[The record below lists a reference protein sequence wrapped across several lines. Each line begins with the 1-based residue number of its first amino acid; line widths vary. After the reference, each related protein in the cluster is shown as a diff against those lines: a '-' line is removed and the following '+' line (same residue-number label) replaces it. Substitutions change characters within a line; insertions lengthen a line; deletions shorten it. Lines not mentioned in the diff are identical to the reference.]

1 MRSLADGGERFLQSP
16 FWAAFKSRHGWKS
29 LFFDVRSEEGGA
41 FTVSVLVRC
50 FAKYFSISYIPMMPS
65 FFYGESGA
73 DGTTLQEF
81 SAKGDEKENEVVGVR
96 QETAASYARF
106 LAEFSESLKRFL
118 PKHTLCI
125 RFDPSLDFYSIASR
139 DFFVAELKRG
149 VSSGKI
155 SIVKTK
161 TDVQPPDTTLI
172 DLTKSEDELLS
183 AMRSKWRYN
192 IRLAQ
197 KKGVVVR
204 AYRARNDKADF
215 GAGDC
220 RTLSDDFQ
228 DSRAAGR
235 SADGCRSPSDDFR
248 NGEATERESL
258 AADARTDISSLDV
271 DAACALDIF
280 YELYKTTASRDGIA
294 IHAKKYYEDL
304 FALSAAHKDAPLI
317 TVYIASHE
325 GENLASIITLF
336 SKNEAVYLY
345 GASSNAKRNL
355 MPAYLLQWTAIC
367 DAKSYGSAVYDFYG
381 MPPSDD
387 KNHPMYGL
395 YLFKTG
401 FGGRIVHRPG
411 SLDFP
416 LSPLYA
422 PYAFAESAR
431 AFYHKRIKKILAG
444 RAL

>member
-1 MRSLADGGERFLQSP
+1 MFAFTIAPLSPRSLADGGERFLQSP
-16 FWAAFKSRHGWKS
+16 FWAAFKSLHGWKS
-29 LFFDVRSEEGGA
+29 LFFDVRSEGGGV
-41 FTVSVLVRC
+41 FTVSVLVRR
-50 FAKYFSISYIPMMPS
+50 FAKYFSIAYIPMMPS
-65 FFYGESGA
+65 FLHDETQNGVAGDCRA
-73 DGTTLQEF
+73 D
-81 SAKGDEKENEVVGVR
+81 
-96 QETAASYARF
+96 AASYAQF
-106 LAEFSESLKRFL
+106 LAEFSESLKGFL
-118 PKHTLCI
+118 PKRTLCI
-125 RFDPSLDFYSIASR
+125 RFDSSLDFYSISSR
-139 DFFVAELKRG
+139 DFFVAELKQAAA
-149 VSSGKI
+149 SEKLA
-155 SIVKTK
+155 IVKTK
-161 TDVQPPDTTLI
+161 TDIQPPDTTLI

-204 AYRARNDKADF
+204 AYRAEGDKADN
-215 GAGDC
+215 
-220 RTLSDDFQ
+220 
-228 DSRAAGR
+228 
-235 SADGCRSPSDDFR
+235 P
-248 NGEATERESL
+248 
-258 AADARTDISSLDV
+258 SLDS
-271 DAACALDIF
+271 DASRALDIF

-336 SKNEAVYLY
+336 SKSEAVYLY
-345 GASSNAKRNL
+345 GASSNVKRNL

>member
-1 MRSLADGGERFLQSP
+1 MFSFTISPLSQRSLADGGERFLQSP

-41 FTVSVLVRC
+41 FTVSVLVRR
-50 FAKYFSISYIPMMPS
+50 FAKYFSIAYIPMMPS
-65 FFYGESGA
+65 FFYGDTGVA
-73 DGTTLQEF
+73 GGTLQNL
-81 SAKGDEKENEVVGVR
+81 SIKADEKENGGVGVR
-96 QETAASYARF
+96 QEDAALYAQF
-106 LAEFSESLKRFL
+106 LAEFSESLKGFL
-118 PKHTLCI
+118 PKYTLCI
-125 RFDPSLDFYSIASR
+125 RFDSSLDFYSIASR
-139 DFFVAELKRG
+139 DFFVAELKQAAA
-149 VSSGKI
+149 SEKLA
-155 SIVKTK
+155 IVKTK
-161 TDVQPPDTTLI
+161 TDIQPPDTTLI

-204 AYRARNDKADF
+204 AYRARTDKADV
-215 GAGDC
+215 
-220 RTLSDDFQ
+220 R
-228 DSRAAGR
+228 
-235 SADGCRSPSDDFR
+235 
-248 NGEATERESL
+248 
-258 AADARTDISSLDV
+258 SLDF
-271 DAACALDIF
+271 DAARVLDIF

-304 FALSAAHKDAPLI
+304 FALSAVHKDAPLI

-336 SKNEAVYLY
+336 SKSEAVYLY

-422 PYAFAESAR
+422 LYALAESAR

>member
-1 MRSLADGGERFLQSP
+1 MFAFTIAPLSPRSLADGGERFLQSP
-16 FWAAFKSRHGWKS
+16 FWAAFKSLHGWKS
-29 LFFDVRSEEGGA
+29 LFFDVRSEGGGA
-41 FTVSVLVRC
+41 FTVSVLVRR
-50 FAKYFSISYIPMMPS
+50 FAKYFSIAYIPMMPS
-65 FFYGESGA
+65 FLHDETQNGVAGDCRA
-73 DGTTLQEF
+73 D
-81 SAKGDEKENEVVGVR
+81 
-96 QETAASYARF
+96 AASYAQF
-106 LAEFSESLKRFL
+106 LAEFSESLKGFL
-118 PKHTLCI
+118 PKYTLCI
-125 RFDPSLDFYSIASR
+125 RFDSSLDFYSISSR
-139 DFFVAELKRG
+139 DFFVAELKQAAA
-149 VSSGKI
+149 SEKLA
-155 SIVKTK
+155 IVKTK
-161 TDVQPPDTTLI
+161 TDIQPPDTTLI

-204 AYRARNDKADF
+204 AYRARTDKED
-215 GAGDC
+215 
-220 RTLSDDFQ
+220 
-228 DSRAAGR
+228 
-235 SADGCRSPSDDFR
+235 
-248 NGEATERESL
+248 N
-258 AADARTDISSLDV
+258 SSLDS
-271 DAACALDIF
+271 DASRALDIF

-336 SKNEAVYLY
+336 SKSEAVYLY
-345 GASSNAKRNL
+345 GASSNVKRNL

>member
-1 MRSLADGGERFLQSP
+1 MFAFTIAPLSPRSLADGGERFLQSP

-29 LFFDVRSEEGGA
+29 LFFDVRTEECKT
-41 FTVSVLVRC
+41 FTVSVLVRR
-50 FAKYFSISYIPMMPS
+50 FGKFFSIAYIPMIPFFSKGANGVFSEKGDAES
-65 FFYGESGA
+65 FAVDGCGEDGESA
-73 DGTTLQEF
+73 EAL
-81 SAKGDEKENEVVGVR
+81 
-96 QETAASYARF
+96 SYAQF
-106 LAEFSESLKRFL
+106 LAEFSESLKGFL

-125 RFDPSLDFYSIASR
+125 RFDSSLDFYSISSR
-139 DFFVAELKRG
+139 DFFVAELKQEAA
-149 VSSGKI
+149 SEKI

-161 TDVQPPDTTLI
+161 TDIQPPDTTLI

-204 AYRARNDKADF
+204 AYRARTDKADV
-215 GAGDC
+215 
-220 RTLSDDFQ
+220 R
-228 DSRAAGR
+228 
-235 SADGCRSPSDDFR
+235 
-248 NGEATERESL
+248 
-258 AADARTDISSLDV
+258 SLDS
-271 DAACALDIF
+271 DASRALDIF

-336 SKNEAVYLY
+336 SKSEAVYLY

-422 PYAFAESAR
+422 LYALAESAR

>member
-1 MRSLADGGERFLQSP
+1 VFSFTIAPLSPRSLADGGERFLQSP

-41 FTVSVLVRC
+41 FTVSVLVRR
-50 FAKYFSISYIPMMPS
+50 FAKYFSIAYIPMMPS
-65 FFYGESGA
+65 FFYGDTGSDNG
-73 DGTTLQEF
+73 TLQNL
-81 SAKGDEKENEVVGVR
+81 STKADEKENGGGGVR
-96 QETAASYARF
+96 QEDAASYAQF
-106 LAEFSESLKRFL
+106 LAEFSESLKGFL

-125 RFDPSLDFYSIASR
+125 RFDSSLDFYSISSR
-139 DFFVAELKRG
+139 DFFVAELKQAAA
-149 VSSGKI
+149 SEKLA
-155 SIVKTK
+155 IVKTK
-161 TDVQPPDTTLI
+161 TDIQPPDTTLI

-204 AYRARNDKADF
+204 AYRAKSDKADV
-215 GAGDC
+215 
-220 RTLSDDFQ
+220 
-228 DSRAAGR
+228 
-235 SADGCRSPSDDFR
+235 
-248 NGEATERESL
+248 
-258 AADARTDISSLDV
+258 SSLDF
-271 DAACALDIF
+271 DAARALDIF

-304 FALSAAHKDAPLI
+304 FALSASHKDAPLI

-336 SKNEAVYLY
+336 SESEAVYLY

-367 DAKSYGSAVYDFYG
+367 DAKSYGAAVYDFYG

-422 PYAFAESAR
+422 PYALAESAR

>member
-1 MRSLADGGERFLQSP
+1 MFSFTIAPLSPRSLADGGERFLQSP
-16 FWAAFKSRHGWKS
+16 FWAAFKSGHGWKS

-41 FTVSVLVRC
+41 FTVSVLVRR
-50 FAKYFSISYIPMMPS
+50 FAKYFSIAYIPMMPS
-65 FFYGESGA
+65 FLH
-73 DGTTLQEF
+73 DGTGSDDGTLQNLA
-81 SAKGDEKENEVVGVR
+81 AKADEKENGGVVR
-96 QETAASYARF
+96 QEYVASYAQF
-106 LAEFSESLKRFL
+106 LAEFSESLKGFL

-125 RFDPSLDFYSIASR
+125 RFDPALDFYSISSR
-139 DFFVAELKRG
+139 DSFVASLKQAAA
-149 VSSGKI
+149 SEKI

-161 TDVQPPDTTLI
+161 TDIQPPDTTLI
-172 DLTKSEDELLS
+172 DLTKSEDEILS

-192 IRLAQ
+192 IRLAE

-204 AYRARNDKADF
+204 AYRAKSDKADI
-215 GAGDC
+215 
-220 RTLSDDFQ
+220 
-228 DSRAAGR
+228 
-235 SADGCRSPSDDFR
+235 P
-248 NGEATERESL
+248 
-258 AADARTDISSLDV
+258 SLDS
-271 DAACALDIF
+271 DASRALDIF

-304 FALSAAHKDAPLI
+304 FTLSASHKDAPLI

-336 SKNEAVYLY
+336 SKSEAVYLY

-381 MPPSDD
+381 IPPSDD

-411 SLDFP
+411 SLDSP

>member
-1 MRSLADGGERFLQSP
+1 VFTFLIAPLSPRSLADGGERFLQSP

-29 LFFDVRSEEGGA
+29 FFFDVRSEGGGA
-41 FTVSVLVRC
+41 FIVSVLVRR
-50 FAKYFSISYIPMMPS
+50 FAKYFSIAYIPMMPS
-65 FFYGESGA
+65 FLHDETQNGVAGDCRA
-73 DGTTLQEF
+73 D
-81 SAKGDEKENEVVGVR
+81 
-96 QETAASYARF
+96 AASYAQF
-106 LAEFSESLKRFL
+106 LAEFSESLKDFL

-125 RFDPSLDFYSIASR
+125 RFDSSLDFYSISSR
-139 DFFVAELKRG
+139 DFFVAELKQAAA
-149 VSSGKI
+149 SEKLA
-155 SIVKTK
+155 IVKTK
-161 TDVQPPDTTLI
+161 TDIQPPDTTLI
-172 DLTKSEDELLS
+172 DLTKSENELLS

-204 AYRARNDKADF
+204 AYRAEGDKAD
-215 GAGDC
+215 
-220 RTLSDDFQ
+220 
-228 DSRAAGR
+228 
-235 SADGCRSPSDDFR
+235 
-248 NGEATERESL
+248 N
-258 AADARTDISSLDV
+258 SSLDS
-271 DAACALDIF
+271 DASRALDIF
-280 YELYKTTASRDGIA
+280 YELYKTTANRDGIA

-304 FALSAAHKDAPLI
+304 FALSASHKDAPLI

-336 SKNEAVYLY
+336 SKSEAVYLY

-355 MPAYLLQWTAIC
+355 MPAYFLQWTAIC

-422 PYAFAESAR
+422 PYALAESAR

>member
-1 MRSLADGGERFLQSP
+1 MFSFTIAPRSPISLADGGERFLQSP
-16 FWAAFKSRHGWKS
+16 FWAAFKSQHGWKS
-29 LFFDVRSEEGGA
+29 LFFDVRSEAGGA
-41 FTVSVLVRC
+41 FTVSVLVRR
-50 FAKYFSISYIPMMPS
+50 FAKYFSIAYIPMMAFFSKGSNGAFSKKGDAES
-65 FFYGESGA
+65 FAVDGCGEDGESA
-73 DGTTLQEF
+73 EAL
-81 SAKGDEKENEVVGVR
+81 
-96 QETAASYARF
+96 SYAQF
-106 LAEFSESLKRFL
+106 LAEFSESLKGFL
-118 PKHTLCI
+118 PKRTLCI
-125 RFDPSLDFYSIASR
+125 RFDSSLDFYSIASR
-139 DFFVAELKRG
+139 DFFVAELKQAAA
-149 VSSGKI
+149 SEKLA
-155 SIVKTK
+155 IVKTK
-161 TDVQPPDTTLI
+161 TDIQPPDTTLI

-204 AYRARNDKADF
+204 AYRARTDKAD
-215 GAGDC
+215 
-220 RTLSDDFQ
+220 
-228 DSRAAGR
+228 
-235 SADGCRSPSDDFR
+235 
-248 NGEATERESL
+248 N
-258 AADARTDISSLDV
+258 SSLDS
-271 DAACALDIF
+271 DASRALDIF

-336 SKNEAVYLY
+336 SKSEAVYLY

-381 MPPSDD
+381 MPPSED

>member
-1 MRSLADGGERFLQSP
+1 MFAFTIAPLSPRSLADGGERFLQSP
-16 FWAAFKSRHGWKS
+16 FWAAFKSLHGWKS
-29 LFFDVRSEEGGA
+29 LFFDVRSEGGGA
-41 FTVSVLVRC
+41 FTVSVLVRR
-50 FAKYFSISYIPMMPS
+50 FAKYFSIAYIPMMPS
-65 FFYGESGA
+65 FFYGDTGA
-73 DGTTLQEF
+73 AGGTLQNL
-81 SAKGDEKENEVVGVR
+81 STKADEKENGLAGVR
-96 QETAASYARF
+96 PEDAASYAQF
-106 LAEFSESLKRFL
+106 LAEFSKSLKGFL

-125 RFDPSLDFYSIASR
+125 RFDPAFDFYSISSR
-139 DFFVAELKRG
+139 DSFVAELKQAAA
-149 VSSGKI
+149 SEKI

-161 TDVQPPDTTLI
+161 TDIQPPDTTLI

-204 AYRARNDKADF
+204 AYRARTDKADVH
-215 GAGDC
+215 
-220 RTLSDDFQ
+220 
-228 DSRAAGR
+228 
-235 SADGCRSPSDDFR
+235 
-248 NGEATERESL
+248 
-258 AADARTDISSLDV
+258 SLDF
-271 DAACALDIF
+271 DAARALDIF

-336 SKNEAVYLY
+336 SKSEAVYLY
-345 GASSNAKRNL
+345 GASSNVKRNL

>member
-1 MRSLADGGERFLQSP
+1 MFSFTIAPLSPRSLADGGERFLQSP
-16 FWAAFKSRHGWKS
+16 FWAAFKSLHGWKP
-29 LFFDVRSEEGGA
+29 LFFDVRSEVGGA
-41 FTVSVLVRC
+41 FSVSVLVRR
-50 FAKYFSISYIPMMPS
+50 FAKYFSIAYIPMMPS
-65 FFYGESGA
+65 FLHDETGA
-73 DGTTLQEF
+73 AGGTLQNLA
-81 SAKGDEKENEVVGVR
+81 AKADEKENGGGGVR
-96 QETAASYARF
+96 QEYVASYAQF
-106 LAEFSESLKRFL
+106 LAEFSESLKGFL

-125 RFDPSLDFYSIASR
+125 RFDPAFDFYSISSR
-139 DFFVAELKRG
+139 DSFVTSLKQAAA
-149 VSSGKI
+149 SEKI

-161 TDVQPPDTTLI
+161 TDIQPPDTTLI
-172 DLTKSEDELLS
+172 DLTKSEDEILS

-192 IRLAQ
+192 IRLAE

-204 AYRARNDKADF
+204 AYRAKSDKADI
-215 GAGDC
+215 
-220 RTLSDDFQ
+220 
-228 DSRAAGR
+228 
-235 SADGCRSPSDDFR
+235 P
-248 NGEATERESL
+248 
-258 AADARTDISSLDV
+258 SLDSDV
-271 DAACALDIF
+271 SRALDIF

-336 SKNEAVYLY
+336 SESEAVYLY

-411 SLDFP
+411 SLDSP

>member
-1 MRSLADGGERFLQSP
+1 MFSFTIAPLSPRSLADGGERFLQSP

-29 LFFDVRSEEGGA
+29 FFFDVRSEEGGA
-41 FTVSVLVRC
+41 FTVSVLVRR
-50 FAKYFSISYIPMMPS
+50 FAKYFSIAYIPMMPS
-65 FFYGESGA
+65 FFYGETGSD
-73 DGTTLQEF
+73 DGTLQNL
-81 SAKGDEKENEVVGVR
+81 SIKADEKENGGVGVR
-96 QETAASYARF
+96 QEDAASYAQF
-106 LAEFSESLKRFL
+106 LAEFSESLKGFL
-118 PKHTLCI
+118 PKYTLCI
-125 RFDPSLDFYSIASR
+125 RFDSSLDFYSISSR
-139 DFFVAELKRG
+139 DFFVAELKQAAA
-149 VSSGKI
+149 SEKLA
-155 SIVKTK
+155 IVKTK
-161 TDVQPPDTTLI
+161 TDIQPPDTTLI

-204 AYRARNDKADF
+204 AYRARTDKADV
-215 GAGDC
+215 
-220 RTLSDDFQ
+220 R
-228 DSRAAGR
+228 
-235 SADGCRSPSDDFR
+235 
-248 NGEATERESL
+248 
-258 AADARTDISSLDV
+258 SLDF
-271 DAACALDIF
+271 DAARALDIF
-280 YELYKTTASRDGIA
+280 YELYKTTANRDGIA

-304 FALSAAHKDAPLI
+304 FALSASHKDAPLI

-325 GENLASIITLF
+325 GEALASIITLF
-336 SKNEAVYLY
+336 SKSEAVYLY

-422 PYAFAESAR
+422 LYALAESAR

>member
-1 MRSLADGGERFLQSP
+1 MFSFTIASLSPRSLADGGERFLQSP

-41 FTVSVLVRC
+41 FSVSVLVRR
-50 FAKYFSISYIPMMPS
+50 FAKYFSIAYIPMMPS
-65 FFYGESGA
+65 FFYGETGA
-73 DGTTLQEF
+73 AGGTSQNLSIKADETQNGV
-81 SAKGDEKENEVVGVR
+81 AGDCR
-96 QETAASYARF
+96 ADAASYAQF
-106 LAEFSESLKRFL
+106 LAEFSESLKGFL

-125 RFDPSLDFYSIASR
+125 RFDSSLDFYSISSR
-139 DFFVAELKRG
+139 DFFVAELKQAAA
-149 VSSGKI
+149 SEKPA
-155 SIVKTK
+155 IVKTK
-161 TDVQPPDTTLI
+161 TDIQPPDTTLI
-172 DLTKSEDELLS
+172 DLTKSENEILS

-204 AYRARNDKADF
+204 AYRAKSDK
-215 GAGDC
+215 
-220 RTLSDDFQ
+220 
-228 DSRAAGR
+228 
-235 SADGCRSPSDDFR
+235 
-248 NGEATERESL
+248 
-258 AADARTDISSLDV
+258 TDISSLDS
-271 DAACALDIF
+271 DALRALDIF

-304 FALSAAHKDAPLI
+304 FALSASHKDAPLI

-336 SKNEAVYLY
+336 SKSEAVYLY

-422 PYAFAESAR
+422 PYALAESAR

>member
-1 MRSLADGGERFLQSP
+1 MFSFTIAPLSPRSLADGGERFLQSP

-29 LFFDVRSEEGGA
+29 FFFDVRSEEGGA
-41 FTVSVLVRC
+41 FTVSVLVRR
-50 FAKYFSISYIPMMPS
+50 FAKYFSIAYIPMMPS
-65 FFYGESGA
+65 FFYGETGSD
-73 DGTTLQEF
+73 DGTLQNL
-81 SAKGDEKENEVVGVR
+81 SIKADEKENGGVGVR
-96 QETAASYARF
+96 QEDAASYAQF
-106 LAEFSESLKRFL
+106 LAEFSESLKGFL
-118 PKHTLCI
+118 PKYTLCI
-125 RFDPSLDFYSIASR
+125 RFDSSLDFYSISSR
-139 DFFVAELKRG
+139 DFFVAELKQAAA
-149 VSSGKI
+149 SEKLA
-155 SIVKTK
+155 IVKTK
-161 TDVQPPDTTLI
+161 TDIQPPDTTLI

-204 AYRARNDKADF
+204 AYRARTDKADV
-215 GAGDC
+215 
-220 RTLSDDFQ
+220 R
-228 DSRAAGR
+228 
-235 SADGCRSPSDDFR
+235 
-248 NGEATERESL
+248 
-258 AADARTDISSLDV
+258 SLDS
-271 DAACALDIF
+271 DASRALDIF
-280 YELYKTTASRDGIA
+280 YELYKTTANRDGIA

-304 FALSAAHKDAPLI
+304 FALSASHKDAPLI

-336 SKNEAVYLY
+336 SKSEAVYLY

>member
-1 MRSLADGGERFLQSP
+1 MFAFTIAPLSPRSLADGGERFLQSP
-16 FWAAFKSRHGWKS
+16 FWAAFKSLHGWKS
-29 LFFDVRSEEGGA
+29 LFFDVRSEGGDA
-41 FTVSVLVRC
+41 FTVSVLVRR
-50 FAKYFSISYIPMMPS
+50 FAKYFSIAYIPMMPS
-65 FFYGESGA
+65 FLHGETQNGVAGDCRA
-73 DGTTLQEF
+73 D
-81 SAKGDEKENEVVGVR
+81 
-96 QETAASYARF
+96 AASYAQF
-106 LAEFSESLKRFL
+106 LAEFSESLKDFL

-125 RFDPSLDFYSIASR
+125 RFDSSLDFYSISSR
-139 DFFVAELKRG
+139 DFFVAELKQAAD
-149 VSSGKI
+149 SEKLE
-155 SIVKTK
+155 IVKTK
-161 TDVQPPDTTLI
+161 TDIQPPDTTLI

-204 AYRARNDKADF
+204 AYRARTDKAD
-215 GAGDC
+215 
-220 RTLSDDFQ
+220 
-228 DSRAAGR
+228 
-235 SADGCRSPSDDFR
+235 
-248 NGEATERESL
+248 N
-258 AADARTDISSLDV
+258 SSLDS
-271 DAACALDIF
+271 DASRALDIF

-294 IHAKKYYEDL
+294 IHVKKYYEDL
-304 FALSAAHKDAPLI
+304 FALSAVHKDAPLI

-336 SKNEAVYLY
+336 SKSEAVYLY

-387 KNHPMYGL
+387 KNHSMYGL

-422 PYAFAESAR
+422 PYALAESAR

>member
-1 MRSLADGGERFLQSP
+1 MFSFTISPLSQRSLADGGERFLQSP
-16 FWAAFKSRHGWKS
+16 FWAAFKSGHGWKS

-41 FTVSVLVRC
+41 FTVSVLVRR
-50 FAKYFSISYIPMMPS
+50 FAKYFSIAYIPMMPS
-65 FFYGESGA
+65 FFYGETGA
-73 DGTTLQEF
+73 AGGTLQNL
-81 SAKGDEKENEVVGVR
+81 SIKADETENGGVVR
-96 QETAASYARF
+96 QEDAASYAQF
-106 LAEFSESLKRFL
+106 LAEFSESLKGFL
-118 PKHTLCI
+118 PKYTLCI
-125 RFDPSLDFYSIASR
+125 RFDSSLDFYSIASR
-139 DFFVAELKRG
+139 DFFVAELKQAAA
-149 VSSGKI
+149 SEKLA
-155 SIVKTK
+155 IVKTK
-161 TDVQPPDTTLI
+161 TDIQPPDTTLI

-204 AYRARNDKADF
+204 AYRARTDKADV
-215 GAGDC
+215 
-220 RTLSDDFQ
+220 R
-228 DSRAAGR
+228 
-235 SADGCRSPSDDFR
+235 
-248 NGEATERESL
+248 
-258 AADARTDISSLDV
+258 SLDS
-271 DAACALDIF
+271 DASRALDIF
-280 YELYKTTASRDGIA
+280 YELYKTTANRDGIA

-325 GENLASIITLF
+325 GEALASIIALF
-336 SKNEAVYLY
+336 SKSEAVYLY

-367 DAKSYGSAVYDFYG
+367 DAKAYGSSVYDFYG

-422 PYAFAESAR
+422 PYALAESAR

>member
-1 MRSLADGGERFLQSP
+1 MFAFSIAPLSPRSLADGGERFLQSP
-16 FWAAFKSRHGWKS
+16 FWAAFKSGHGWKS

-41 FTVSVLVRC
+41 FTVSVLVRR
-50 FAKYFSISYIPMMPS
+50 FAKYFSIAYIPMMPS
-65 FFYGESGA
+65 FFYGDNGSDNG
-73 DGTTLQEF
+73 TLQNL
-81 SAKGDEKENEVVGVR
+81 SIKADEKENGGVGVR
-96 QETAASYARF
+96 QEDAASYAQF
-106 LAEFSESLKRFL
+106 LAEFSESLKDFL

-125 RFDPSLDFYSIASR
+125 RFDSSLDFYSISSR
-139 DFFVAELKRG
+139 DFFVAELKQAAA
-149 VSSGKI
+149 SEKLA
-155 SIVKTK
+155 IVKTK
-161 TDVQPPDTTLI
+161 TDIQPPDTTLI

-204 AYRARNDKADF
+204 AYRARTDKADV
-215 GAGDC
+215 
-220 RTLSDDFQ
+220 R
-228 DSRAAGR
+228 
-235 SADGCRSPSDDFR
+235 
-248 NGEATERESL
+248 
-258 AADARTDISSLDV
+258 SLDF
-271 DAACALDIF
+271 DAALSLDIF

-336 SKNEAVYLY
+336 SKSEAVYLY
-345 GASSNAKRNL
+345 GASSNVKRNL

-381 MPPSDD
+381 MPPSED

>member
-1 MRSLADGGERFLQSP
+1 MFSFTIAPLSPRSLADGGERFLQSP

-29 LFFDVRSEEGGA
+29 LFFDVRSEGGA
-41 FTVSVLVRC
+41 FSVSVLVRR
-50 FAKYFSISYIPMMPS
+50 FAKYFSIAYIPMMPS
-65 FFYGESGA
+65 FFYGDTGSD
-73 DGTTLQEF
+73 DGTLQNL
-81 SAKGDEKENEVVGVR
+81 SIKADEKENGGVGVR
-96 QETAASYARF
+96 QEDTASYAQF
-106 LAEFSESLKRFL
+106 LAEFSESLKGFL

-125 RFDPSLDFYSIASR
+125 RFDPAFDFYSISSR
-139 DFFVAELKRG
+139 DFFVAELKQEAA
-149 VSSGKI
+149 SEKI

-161 TDVQPPDTTLI
+161 TDIQPPDTTLI

-204 AYRARNDKADF
+204 AYRARTDKADN
-215 GAGDC
+215 
-220 RTLSDDFQ
+220 
-228 DSRAAGR
+228 
-235 SADGCRSPSDDFR
+235 P
-248 NGEATERESL
+248 
-258 AADARTDISSLDV
+258 SLDS
-271 DAACALDIF
+271 DASRALDIF

-336 SKNEAVYLY
+336 SKSEAVYLY

>member
-1 MRSLADGGERFLQSP
+1 VFAFSIAPLSPRSLADGGERFLQSP
-16 FWAAFKSRHGWKS
+16 FWAAFKSLHGWKS
-29 LFFDVRSEEGGA
+29 LFFDVRSEGGGA
-41 FTVSVLVRC
+41 FTVSVLVRR
-50 FAKYFSISYIPMMPS
+50 FAKYFSIAYIPMMPS
-65 FFYGESGA
+65 FLHDETQNGVAGDCRA
-73 DGTTLQEF
+73 D
-81 SAKGDEKENEVVGVR
+81 
-96 QETAASYARF
+96 AASYAQF
-106 LAEFSESLKRFL
+106 LAEFSESLKGFL

-125 RFDPSLDFYSIASR
+125 RFDSSLDFYSISSR
-139 DFFVAELKRG
+139 DFFVAELKQAAA
-149 VSSGKI
+149 SEKLA
-155 SIVKTK
+155 IVKTK
-161 TDVQPPDTTLI
+161 TDIQPPDTTLI

-204 AYRARNDKADF
+204 AYRARTDKED
-215 GAGDC
+215 
-220 RTLSDDFQ
+220 
-228 DSRAAGR
+228 
-235 SADGCRSPSDDFR
+235 
-248 NGEATERESL
+248 N
-258 AADARTDISSLDV
+258 SSLDS
-271 DAACALDIF
+271 DASRALDIF

-304 FALSAAHKDAPLI
+304 FALSAVHKDAPLI

-336 SKNEAVYLY
+336 SKSEAVYLY

-367 DAKSYGSAVYDFYG
+367 DAKFYGSAVYDFYG

-401 FGGRIVHRPG
+401 FGGRIVHKPG

-422 PYAFAESAR
+422 LYAFAESAR

>member
-1 MRSLADGGERFLQSP
+1 
-16 FWAAFKSRHGWKS
+16 
-29 LFFDVRSEEGGA
+29 
-41 FTVSVLVRC
+41 
-50 FAKYFSISYIPMMPS
+50 
-65 FFYGESGA
+65 
-73 DGTTLQEF
+73 
-81 SAKGDEKENEVVGVR
+81 
-96 QETAASYARF
+96 
-106 LAEFSESLKRFL
+106 
-118 PKHTLCI
+118 
-125 RFDPSLDFYSIASR
+125 
-139 DFFVAELKRG
+139 
-149 VSSGKI
+149 
-155 SIVKTK
+155 
-161 TDVQPPDTTLI
+161 
-172 DLTKSEDELLS
+172 
-183 AMRSKWRYN
+183 MRSKWRYN

-204 AYRARNDKADF
+204 AYRARTDKADN
-215 GAGDC
+215 
-220 RTLSDDFQ
+220 
-228 DSRAAGR
+228 
-235 SADGCRSPSDDFR
+235 P
-248 NGEATERESL
+248 
-258 AADARTDISSLDV
+258 SLDS
-271 DAACALDIF
+271 DASRALDIF

-336 SKNEAVYLY
+336 SKSEAVYLY

>member
-1 MRSLADGGERFLQSP
+1 MFSFTIAPLSPRSLADGGERFLQSP

-29 LFFDVRSEEGGA
+29 LFFDVRSEGGA
-41 FTVSVLVRC
+41 FTVSVLVRR
-50 FAKYFSISYIPMMPS
+50 FAKYFSIAYIPMMPS
-65 FFYGESGA
+65 FFYGDTGSD
-73 DGTTLQEF
+73 DGTLQNLSTKADETENGGV
-81 SAKGDEKENEVVGVR
+81 GDCR
-96 QETAASYARF
+96 ADAASYAQF
-106 LAEFSESLKRFL
+106 LADFSESLKGFL

-125 RFDPSLDFYSIASR
+125 RFDPALDFYSISSR
-139 DFFVAELKRG
+139 DFFVAELKQEAA
-149 VSSGKI
+149 SEKI

-161 TDVQPPDTTLI
+161 TDIQPPDTTLI

-204 AYRARNDKADF
+204 AYRARTDKADV
-215 GAGDC
+215 
-220 RTLSDDFQ
+220 R
-228 DSRAAGR
+228 
-235 SADGCRSPSDDFR
+235 
-248 NGEATERESL
+248 
-258 AADARTDISSLDV
+258 SLDS
-271 DAACALDIF
+271 DASRALDIF

-304 FALSAAHKDAPLI
+304 FALSASHKDAPLI

-336 SKNEAVYLY
+336 SKSEAVYLY

>member
-1 MRSLADGGERFLQSP
+1 MFSFTIAPLSPRSLADGGERFLQSP
-16 FWAAFKSRHGWKS
+16 FWAAFKSLHGWKS
-29 LFFDVRSEEGGA
+29 LFFDVRSEGGGA
-41 FTVSVLVRC
+41 FTVSVLVRR
-50 FAKYFSISYIPMMPS
+50 FAKYFSIAYIPMMPS
-65 FFYGESGA
+65 FLH
-73 DGTTLQEF
+73 DGTGSDGGTLQNLA
-81 SAKGDEKENEVVGVR
+81 AKADEKENGGGGVR
-96 QETAASYARF
+96 QEYVASYAQF
-106 LAEFSESLKRFL
+106 LAEFSESLKGFL

-125 RFDPSLDFYSIASR
+125 RFDPAFDFYSISSR
-139 DFFVAELKRG
+139 DSFVASLKQAAA
-149 VSSGKI
+149 SEKI

-161 TDVQPPDTTLI
+161 TDIQPPDTTLI
-172 DLTKSEDELLS
+172 DLIKSENEILS

-192 IRLAQ
+192 IRLAE

-204 AYRARNDKADF
+204 AYRTKSDRAD
-215 GAGDC
+215 
-220 RTLSDDFQ
+220 
-228 DSRAAGR
+228 
-235 SADGCRSPSDDFR
+235 
-248 NGEATERESL
+248 N
-258 AADARTDISSLDV
+258 SSLDS
-271 DAACALDIF
+271 DASRALDIF

-336 SKNEAVYLY
+336 SKSEAVYLY

-411 SLDFP
+411 SLDSP

>member
-1 MRSLADGGERFLQSP
+1 MFSFTIAPRSPISLADGGERFLQSP
-16 FWAAFKSRHGWKS
+16 FWAAFKSGHGWKS
-29 LFFDVRSEEGGA
+29 LFFDVRSEGGGA
-41 FTVSVLVRC
+41 FTVSVLVRR
-50 FAKYFSISYIPMMPS
+50 FAKYFSIAYIPMMPFFSKGSNGAFSKKGDAES
-65 FFYGESGA
+65 FAVDGCGEDGESA
-73 DGTTLQEF
+73 EAL
-81 SAKGDEKENEVVGVR
+81 
-96 QETAASYARF
+96 SYAQF
-106 LAEFSESLKRFL
+106 LAEFSESLKGFL
-118 PKHTLCI
+118 PKRTLCI
-125 RFDPSLDFYSIASR
+125 RFDSSLDFYSIASR
-139 DFFVAELKRG
+139 DFFVAELKQAAA
-149 VSSGKI
+149 SEKLA
-155 SIVKTK
+155 IVKTK
-161 TDVQPPDTTLI
+161 TDIQPPDTAI
-172 DLTKSEDELLS
+172 VDLTKSENELLG

-192 IRLAQ
+192 IRLAE

-204 AYRARNDKADF
+204 AYRTDRSEKN
-215 GAGDC
+215 
-220 RTLSDDFQ
+220 
-228 DSRAAGR
+228 RAV
-235 SADGCRSPSDDFR
+235 
-248 NGEATERESL
+248 
-258 AADARTDISSLDV
+258 DV
-271 DAACALDIF
+271 F
-280 YELYKTTASRDGIA
+280 YELYKTTAMRDGIA

-304 FALSAAHKDAPLI
+304 FALSALYKGSPLV
-317 TVYIASHE
+317 TVYVASHE

-336 SKNEAVYLY
+336 SKSEAVYLY

-422 PYAFAESAR
+422 LYALAESAR

>member
-1 MRSLADGGERFLQSP
+1 MFSFTIAPLSPRSLADGGERFLQSP
-16 FWAAFKSRHGWKS
+16 FWAAFKSGHGWKS
-29 LFFDVRSEEGGA
+29 LFFDVRSEGGGA
-41 FTVSVLVRC
+41 FTVSVLVRR
-50 FAKYFSISYIPMMPS
+50 FAKYFSIAYIPMMPS
-65 FFYGESGA
+65 FFYGDTGSD
-73 DGTTLQEF
+73 DGTLQNL
-81 SAKGDEKENEVVGVR
+81 STKADEKENGVAGDCR
-96 QETAASYARF
+96 AAAASYAQF
-106 LAEFSESLKRFL
+106 LAEFSESLKGFL

-125 RFDPSLDFYSIASR
+125 RFDSSLDFYSIASR
-139 DFFVAELKRG
+139 DFFVAELKQAAA
-149 VSSGKI
+149 SEKLA
-155 SIVKTK
+155 IVKTK
-161 TDVQPPDTTLI
+161 TDIQPPDTTLI

-204 AYRARNDKADF
+204 AYRARTDKADV
-215 GAGDC
+215 
-220 RTLSDDFQ
+220 R
-228 DSRAAGR
+228 
-235 SADGCRSPSDDFR
+235 
-248 NGEATERESL
+248 
-258 AADARTDISSLDV
+258 SLDS
-271 DAACALDIF
+271 DASRALDIF
-280 YELYKTTASRDGIA
+280 YELYKTTANRDGIA

-325 GENLASIITLF
+325 EEALASIIALF
-336 SKNEAVYLY
+336 SKSEAVYLY

-387 KNHPMYGL
+387 KDHPMYGL

-422 PYAFAESAR
+422 LYALAESAR

>member
-1 MRSLADGGERFLQSP
+1 MFSFTIAPLSPRSLADGGERFLQSP

-41 FTVSVLVRC
+41 FTVSVLVRR
-50 FAKYFSISYIPMMPS
+50 FAKYFSIAYIPMMPS
-65 FFYGESGA
+65 FFYGDTGV
-73 DGTTLQEF
+73 DGSTLQNL
-81 SAKGDEKENEVVGVR
+81 STKADEKENGGGGVR
-96 QETAASYARF
+96 QEDAASYAQF
-106 LAEFSESLKRFL
+106 LAEFSESLKGFL

-125 RFDPSLDFYSIASR
+125 RFDPAFDFYSVSSR
-139 DFFVAELKRG
+139 DFFVAELKQEAA
-149 VSSGKI
+149 SEKLA
-155 SIVKTK
+155 IVKTK
-161 TDVQPPDTTLI
+161 TDIQPPDTTLI

-204 AYRARNDKADF
+204 AYRARTDKADN
-215 GAGDC
+215 
-220 RTLSDDFQ
+220 
-228 DSRAAGR
+228 
-235 SADGCRSPSDDFR
+235 P
-248 NGEATERESL
+248 
-258 AADARTDISSLDV
+258 SLDS
-271 DAACALDIF
+271 DALRALDSF

-336 SKNEAVYLY
+336 SKSEAVYLY

-381 MPPSDD
+381 MPPSDAT
-387 KNHPMYGL
+387 NHPMYGL

-422 PYAFAESAR
+422 PYALAESAR

>member
-1 MRSLADGGERFLQSP
+1 MQSP
-16 FWAAFKSRHGWKS
+16 FWAAFKSLHGWKS
-29 LFFDVRSEEGGA
+29 LFFDVRSEGGGA
-41 FTVSVLVRC
+41 FTVSVLVRR
-50 FAKYFSISYIPMMPS
+50 FAKYFSIAYIPMMPS
-65 FFYGESGA
+65 FFYGDNGSDNG
-73 DGTTLQEF
+73 TLQNL
-81 SAKGDEKENEVVGVR
+81 SIKADEKENGGVGVR
-96 QETAASYARF
+96 QEDAASYAQF
-106 LAEFSESLKRFL
+106 LVEFSESLKDFL

-125 RFDPSLDFYSIASR
+125 RFDSSLDFYSISSR
-139 DFFVAELKRG
+139 DFFVAEMKQAAASEKLA
-149 VSSGKI
+149 
-155 SIVKTK
+155 IVKTK
-161 TDVQPPDTTLI
+161 TDIQPPDTTLI

-204 AYRARNDKADF
+204 AYRARTDKADN
-215 GAGDC
+215 
-220 RTLSDDFQ
+220 
-228 DSRAAGR
+228 
-235 SADGCRSPSDDFR
+235 P
-248 NGEATERESL
+248 
-258 AADARTDISSLDV
+258 SLDS
-271 DAACALDIF
+271 DASRALDIF
-280 YELYKTTASRDGIA
+280 YELYKTTANRDGIA

-304 FALSAAHKDAPLI
+304 FALSASHKDAPLI

-336 SKNEAVYLY
+336 SKSEAVYLY

-422 PYAFAESAR
+422 PYALAESAR

>member
-1 MRSLADGGERFLQSP
+1 MFSFTISPLSPRSLADGGERFLQSP

-41 FTVSVLVRC
+41 FTVSVLVRR
-50 FAKYFSISYIPMMPS
+50 FAKYFSIAYIPMMPS
-65 FFYGESGA
+65 FFYGETGA
-73 DGTTLQEF
+73 AGGTLQNL
-81 SAKGDEKENEVVGVR
+81 STKADEKENGGGGVR
-96 QETAASYARF
+96 QEDAASYAQF
-106 LAEFSESLKRFL
+106 LAEFSESLKGFL

-125 RFDPSLDFYSIASR
+125 RFDSSLDFYSISSR
-139 DFFVAELKRG
+139 DFFVAELKQAAD
-149 VSSGKI
+149 SEKI

-161 TDVQPPDTTLI
+161 TDIQPPDTTLI

-204 AYRARNDKADF
+204 AYRAEGDKADN
-215 GAGDC
+215 
-220 RTLSDDFQ
+220 
-228 DSRAAGR
+228 
-235 SADGCRSPSDDFR
+235 P
-248 NGEATERESL
+248 
-258 AADARTDISSLDV
+258 SLDS
-271 DAACALDIF
+271 DASRALDIF

-304 FALSAAHKDAPLI
+304 FALSASHKDAPLI

-336 SKNEAVYLY
+336 SKSEAVYLY

-367 DAKSYGSAVYDFYG
+367 DAKFYGSAVYDFYG

>member
-1 MRSLADGGERFLQSP
+1 MFSFTIAPLSPRSLADGGERFLQSP
-16 FWAAFKSRHGWKS
+16 FWAAFKSLHGWKP
-29 LFFDVRSEEGGA
+29 LFFDVRSEGGGA
-41 FTVSVLVRC
+41 FRVSVLVRR
-50 FAKYFSISYIPMMPS
+50 FAKYFSIAYIPMMPS
-65 FFYGESGA
+65 FLH
-73 DGTTLQEF
+73 DGTGAAGGTLQNLA
-81 SAKGDEKENEVVGVR
+81 AKADEKENGEGVVR
-96 QETAASYARF
+96 QEYAASYAQF
-106 LAEFSESLKRFL
+106 LAEFSESLKGFL

-125 RFDPSLDFYSIASR
+125 RFDPAFDFYSISSR
-139 DFFVAELKRG
+139 DSFVTSLKQAAA
-149 VSSGKI
+149 SEKI

-161 TDVQPPDTTLI
+161 TDIQPPDTTLI
-172 DLTKSEDELLS
+172 DLTKSENEILS

-192 IRLAQ
+192 IRLAE

-204 AYRARNDKADF
+204 AYRAKSDKEDNSSF
-215 GAGDC
+215 D
-220 RTLSDDFQ
+220 SDAL
-228 DSRAAGR
+228 R
-235 SADGCRSPSDDFR
+235 
-248 NGEATERESL
+248 
-258 AADARTDISSLDV
+258 
-271 DAACALDIF
+271 ALDIF

-304 FALSAAHKDAPLI
+304 FALSASHKDAPLI
-317 TVYIASHE
+317 TIYIASHE

-336 SKNEAVYLY
+336 SKSEAVYLY

-411 SLDFP
+411 SLDSP

>member
-1 MRSLADGGERFLQSP
+1 
-16 FWAAFKSRHGWKS
+16 
-29 LFFDVRSEEGGA
+29 
-41 FTVSVLVRC
+41 
-50 FAKYFSISYIPMMPS
+50 
-65 FFYGESGA
+65 
-73 DGTTLQEF
+73 
-81 SAKGDEKENEVVGVR
+81 
-96 QETAASYARF
+96 
-106 LAEFSESLKRFL
+106 LAEFSESLKGFL
-118 PKHTLCI
+118 PKYTLCI
-125 RFDPSLDFYSIASR
+125 RFDSSLDFYSISSR
-139 DFFVAELKRG
+139 DFFVSELKQAAA
-149 VSSGKI
+149 SEKLA
-155 SIVKTK
+155 IVKTK
-161 TDVQPPDTTLI
+161 TDIQPPDTTLI

-204 AYRARNDKADF
+204 AYRARTDKADV
-215 GAGDC
+215 
-220 RTLSDDFQ
+220 R
-228 DSRAAGR
+228 
-235 SADGCRSPSDDFR
+235 
-248 NGEATERESL
+248 
-258 AADARTDISSLDV
+258 SLDF
-271 DAACALDIF
+271 DAARVLDIF

-336 SKNEAVYLY
+336 SKSEAVYLY

-387 KNHPMYGL
+387 KDHPMYGL

-422 PYAFAESAR
+422 PYALAESAR